1 MAEPAARQSGQ
12 SEDTA
17 GQSEDTA
24 GQPEDTAGQREGTGR
39 RTRQPFAHLHVHT
52 EYSMLD
58 GAARLKELFKEVA
71 QQGMTHV
78 AMTDH
83 GNMYGAAEFHR
94 QATEAGIT
102 PVIGIEAYVAPEH
115 RSNTK
120 RILWGQPHQKKDDVS
135 ASGAYLHKT
144 IWARNRE
151 GLHNLFKLSSRSYA
165 EGFLV
170 KWPRMDKEILAEHAG
185 GLMASTG
192 CPSGE
197 LQTRLRLGQFDEALR
212 SAAEY
217 QEIFGKENYFLEL
230 MDHGLD
236 IERRVRDGLVDIGRK
251 LGIPPVVTNDSH
263 YTREADATSHD
274 LLLCI
279 QTGKSLADADRFRF
293 DGSGYYIKSADEM
306 YATDTSDVWQEGCR
320 NSQLLIADRVEPAG
334 MFEFVNLMPR
344 FPIPEGYESE
354 EELFRAEVWKGMDR
368 RYPDGFDEDRKKQ
381 AAYEI
386 DIICQMGF
394 PAYFLVVADFI
405 MWAKNHGVA
414 VGPGRGS
421 AAGSIVAYALGITD
435 LDPLVHGL
443 IFERFLNPE
452 RVSMPDIDVDFDE
465 RGRAD
470 VIRYVT
476 EKWGSD
482 KVAQIVTYGT
492 IKAKA
497 AIKDSTR
504 VLGFP
509 YALGDRITKAFP
521 PAVMGKDIPL
531 SGIFDSGH
539 PRYSEAGELRQ
550 LYEAEAEIKQ
560 VIDTAKGI
568 EGLIR
573 QPGVHAAGVIMSAE
587 TITDHIPVWTRHSD
601 GAVITQFDYPTCEG
615 LGLLKMDFLGLRNL
629 TIMADAVAAIEKNQG
644 ISIDLLSLP
653 LDDKPTY
660 ELLGR
665 GDTLGVFQFDGGPMR
680 SLLRTMKPD
689 NFEDIS
695 AVGALYRPGP
705 MGVNSH
711 TNYALRK
718 NGLQEIT
725 PIHPELEEPLRE
737 ILQPTYGLIVYQEQ
751 VQKAAQILAGY
762 TLGQADLLR
771 RAMGK
776 KKKEIL
782 DKEFVPFRQGCRE
795 RGYSDKA
802 IQAVWDVLV
811 PFAGYAFNKAHS
823 AAYGLVSYWTAYLKA
838 NYPAEY
844 MAALLTSVGD
854 DKDKSA
860 LYLSECRRMGI
871 KVLPPD
877 VNSSVA
883 TFTAVGR
890 DVRFGLAAI
899 RNVGTNVVDAIVA
912 ARKSKGEFTSF
923 PDFLRKVPVVVCN
936 KRVIES
942 LIKAGAFDSFGHP
955 RKGLVMVHEQA
966 VDAVIDIKRNE
977 AIGQDSLFG
986 GDAETEAF
994 FDVPIPADGDWDK
1007 TVRLSF
1013 EREMLGLYVSD
1024 HPLLGVEHLLAR
1036 EADISLAD
1044 LLTSGEEPA
1053 ERGRGERNDGGGV
1066 VKVAG
1071 ILSGVQRKVTK
1082 QGNPWAA
1089 ATLEDL
1095 AGAIEVLFFPATYQ
1109 LYATSIAEDAII
1121 VVKGRIDRRDDVPK
1135 LIAMDVTV
1143 PDMTIGDGGPFVVS
1157 MPVTRCVAAVVE
1169 QLKDVLM
1176 THPGPTEVHLRLRG
1190 AQRTTVVRLNDKL
1203 RVANSPALLGDLKQL
1218 LGPACV
1224 S

>member
-1 MAEPAARQSGQ
+1 MAETTRSSGTQ
-12 SEDTA
+12 
-17 GQSEDTA
+17 
-24 GQPEDTAGQREGTGR
+24 
-39 RTRQPFAHLHVHT
+39 QPFAHLHVHT

-58 GAARLKELFKEVA
+58 GAARLKELFKEVKEL
-71 QQGMTHV
+71 GMTHV

-83 GNMYGAAEFHR
+83 GNMYAAAEFHR
-94 QATEAGIT
+94 QATANGIV
-102 PVIGIEAYVAPEH
+102 PVIGIEPYVAPEH
-115 RSNTK
+115 RSNTN
-120 RILWGQPHQKKDDVS
+120 RILWGQPHQKRDDVS
-135 ASGAYLHKT
+135 ASGAYVHKT
-144 IWARNRE
+144 IWARNKQ
-151 GLHNLFKLSSRSYA
+151 GLHNLFRLTSRSYA
-165 EGFLV
+165 EGWLV
-170 KWPRMDKEILAEHAG
+170 KWPRMDKETIAEHSA

-197 LQTRLRLGQFDEALR
+197 LQTRLRLGQFDEAVR
-212 SAAEY
+212 AAAEW
-217 QEIFGKENYFLEL
+217 QDIFGKENYFLEL
-230 MDHGLD
+230 MEHGLD
-236 IERRVRDGLVDIGRK
+236 IEKRVRDDLLKVGKK
-251 LGIPPVVTNDSH
+251 LGIKPVVTNDSH
-263 YTREADATSHD
+263 YTREQDAISHD
-274 LLLCI
+274 TLLCI
-279 QTGKSLADADRFRF
+279 QTGKTLLDQDRFRL
-293 DGSGYYIKSADEM
+293 DGGGYYIKSAAKM
-306 YATDTSDVWQEGCR
+306 YALDSSDYWLEGCR
-320 NSQLLIADRVEPAG
+320 NSQLLIADRVDTTG

-344 FPIPEGYESE
+344 FPIPDGYESE
-354 EELFRAEVWKGMDR
+354 GALFTDEVWKGMAR
-368 RYPDGFDEDRKKQ
+368 RWPGGPDEAHRKQ
-381 AAYEI
+381 AEYEI
-386 DIICQMGF
+386 AMICQMGF

-405 MWAKNHGVA
+405 MWAKNNGVA

-421 AAGSIVAYALGITD
+421 AAGSIVAYAMGITD
-435 LDPLVHGL
+435 LDPLEHGL

-476 EKWGSD
+476 QKWGSD
-482 KVAQIVTYGT
+482 RVAQIVTYGT

-497 AIKDSTR
+497 AIKDSCR

-509 YALGDRITKAFP
+509 YALGDRITKAYP
-521 PAVMGKDIPL
+521 PAVLGKDMPL
-531 SGIFDSGH
+531 AGVFDENH
-539 PRYSEAGELRQ
+539 ERYKEAGEIRG
-550 LYEAEAEIKQ
+550 LYEAEPEIKQ
-560 VIDTAKGI
+560 VIDTARGI

-587 TITDHIPVWTRHSD
+587 PLTDHIPVWTRHSD

-629 TIMADAVAAIEKNQG
+629 TIMADAVKAIKANREVD
-644 ISIDLLSLP
+644 IDLLGLP
-653 LDDKPTY
+653 LDDRKSY

-665 GDTLGVFQFDGGPMR
+665 GDTLGVFQLDGGPMR
-680 SLLRTMKPD
+680 SLLRLMKPD

-695 AVGALYRPGP
+695 AVLALYRPGP

-718 NGLQEIT
+718 TGQQQIT

-737 ILQPTYGLIVYQEQ
+737 VLEPTYGLIVYQEQ

-762 TLGQADLLR
+762 SLGQADLLR

-782 DKEFVPFRQGCRE
+782 EKEFVPFQQGCRE

-802 IQAVWDVLV
+802 VQAVWDVLV
-811 PFAGYAFNKAHS
+811 PFSGYAFNKAHT
-823 AAYGLVSYWTAYLKA
+823 AAYGLIAYWTAFLKS

-860 LYLSECRRMGI
+860 LYLNECRRMGI

-877 VNSSVA
+877 VNESVA
-883 TFTAVGR
+883 TFAAVGT
-890 DVRFGLAAI
+890 DVRFGMAAI
-899 RNVGTNVVDAIVA
+899 RNVGVNVVEAIVA
-912 ARKSKGEFTSF
+912 ARKSKGAFTGFS
-923 PDFLRKVPVVVCN
+923 DFLNKVPLIVCN

-942 LIKAGAFDSFGHP
+942 LIKGGAFDSFGDG
-955 RKGLVMVHEQA
+955 RKGLVIVHEQA
-966 VDAVIDIKRNE
+966 VDAVLDLKRNE

-986 GDAETEAF
+986 GDDESAAA
-994 FDVPIPADGDWDK
+994 FDVPVPAGEWDK
-1007 TVRLSF
+1007 STLLNF

-1024 HPLLGVEHLLAR
+1024 HPLLGVEHIIAR
-1036 EADISLAD
+1036 ESDCSLAD
-1044 LLTSGEEPA
+1044 LMDDESS
-1053 ERGRGERNDGGGV
+1053 ERTVVSRQPGSRGDQI
-1066 VKVAG
+1066 VKIGG

-1082 QGNPWAA
+1082 QGNQWAA

-1095 AGAIEVLFFPATYQ
+1095 AGAIEVLFFPQTYQ
-1109 LYATSIAEDAII
+1109 LYATAIAEDAVV
-1121 VVKGRIDRRDDVPK
+1121 VVKGKVDRRDDVPK
-1135 LIAMDVTV
+1135 LIAMDLTI
-1143 PDMTIGDGGPFVVS
+1143 PDLSMDESGPFVVS
-1157 MPVTRCVAAVVE
+1157 MPVARCVPPVVE
-1169 QLKDVLM
+1169 RLREVLI

-1190 AQRTTVVRLNDKL
+1190 AGRTTVVRLDDKL
-1203 RVANSPALLGDLKQL
+1203 RVAASPALIGDLKQL

>member
-1 MAEPAARQSGQ
+1 MAESAAQGQ
-12 SEDTA
+12 
-17 GQSEDTA
+17 
-24 GQPEDTAGQREGTGR
+24 
-39 RTRQPFAHLHVHT
+39 FAHLHVHT

-58 GAARLKELFKEVA
+58 GAARLKELFKEV
-71 QQGMTHV
+71 QRLGMTHV

-83 GNMYGAAEFHR
+83 GNMFGAAEFHR
-94 QATEAGIT
+94 QAKAAGVT
-102 PVIGIEAYVAPEH
+102 PVIGIEAYVAPDL
-115 RSNTK
+115 RSNAK

-144 IWARNRE
+144 IWARNKE

-165 EGFLV
+165 EGWMV
-170 KWPRMDKEILAEHAG
+170 KWPRMDKEIIAEHAA

-197 LQTRLRLGQFDEALR
+197 LQTRLRLGQFDEALK

-217 QEIFGKENYFLEL
+217 QDIFGKDRYFLEL

-236 IERRVRDGLVDIGRK
+236 IETRVRAGLIEIGKK

-263 YTREADATSHD
+263 YTREEDARSQE

-279 QTGKSLADADRFRF
+279 QTGKTLADEDRFKF
-293 DGSGYYIKSADEM
+293 DGTGYYIKPAAEM
-306 YATDTSDVWQEGCR
+306 FAIDTSDAWQEGCR
-320 NSQLLIADRVEPAG
+320 NSQLLVADQVDTAG
-334 MFEFVNLMPR
+334 MFEFINLMPR

-354 EELFRAEVWKGMDR
+354 DELFRAEVWKGMER
-368 RYPDGFDEDRKKQ
+368 RYPDGIDEVRRKQ
-381 AAYEI
+381 AEYEI
-386 DIICQMGF
+386 NIICQMGF

-405 MWAKNHGVA
+405 NWSKNNGIA

-421 AAGSIVAYALGITD
+421 AAGAIVAYALGITD
-435 LDPLVHGL
+435 LDPLQHGL

-452 RVSMPDIDVDFDE
+452 RVSMPDIDIDFDE

-476 EKWGSD
+476 QKWGSD
-482 KVAQIVTYGT
+482 RVAQIITYGT

-521 PAVMGKDIPL
+521 PAVMGKDVSL
-531 SGIFDSGH
+531 TGIFDEGDS
-539 PRYSEAGELRQ
+539 RYKEAGEVRA
-550 LYEAEAEIKQ
+550 LYEAEPEVKQ
-560 VIDTAKGI
+560 VIDTARGI

-587 TITDHIPVWTRHSD
+587 PITDHIPVWTRHAD

-629 TIMADAVAAIEKNQG
+629 TIMSDAIKAIEKNAG
-644 ISIDLLSLP
+644 LKVDLLSLP
-653 LDDKPTY
+653 LDDGPTY

-680 SLLRTMKPD
+680 SLLRMMKPD

-718 NGLQEIT
+718 NGQQEIT

-737 ILQPTYGLIVYQEQ
+737 ILEPTYGLIVYQEQ
-751 VQKAAQILAGY
+751 VQKAAQIMGGY

-782 DKEFVPFRQGCRE
+782 DKEFIPFQQGCRE
-795 RGYSDKA
+795 RGYSDEA
-802 IQAVWDVLV
+802 IKAVWDVLV

-823 AAYGLVSYWTAYLKA
+823 AAYGLISYWTAYLKA

-844 MAALLTSVGD
+844 MAGLLTSIAD

-877 VNSSVA
+877 VNLSGA
-883 TFTAVGR
+883 AFTPVGT
-890 DVRFGLAAI
+890 DIRFGLAAI
-899 RNVGTNVVDAIVA
+899 RNVGVNVVDAIVA
-912 ARKSKGEFTSF
+912 TRKSKGAFTSF

-942 LIKAGAFDSFGHP
+942 LVKGGAFDSFGHD
-955 RKGLVMVHEQA
+955 RKGLALVHEQA

-986 GDAETEAF
+986 GDAEAEAV
-994 FDVPIPADGDWDK
+994 FDVPIPEGEWDK
-1007 TVRLSF
+1007 SQLLAF

-1024 HPLLGVEHLLAR
+1024 HPLLGVEHILAAAADFPIAELVSSE
-1036 EADISLAD
+1036 EAEQPVS
-1044 LLTSGEEPA
+1044 SG
-1053 ERGRGERNDGGGV
+1053 GRFDAQV
-1066 VKVAG
+1066 VTVAG

-1082 QGNPWAA
+1082 QGNAWAA
-1089 ATLEDL
+1089 AMLEDL
-1095 AGAIEVLFFPATYQ
+1095 AGAVEVLFFPATYL

-1121 VVKGRIDRRDDVPK
+1121 VVRGRVDRRDDVPK

-1143 PDMTIGDGGPFVVS
+1143 PDLSVGNDGPFVVS
-1157 MPVTRCVAAVVE
+1157 LPVTRCVGPVVE
-1169 QLKDVLM
+1169 QLRQVLR
-1176 THPGPTEVHLRLRG
+1176 THPGTTEVHLRLRG
-1190 AQRTTVVRLNDKL
+1190 GQRTTVVRLDDKL
-1203 RVANSPALLGDLKQL
+1203 RVSASPALLGDLKQL
-1218 LGPACV
+1218 LGPACI

>member
-1 MAEPAARQSGQ
+1 MTASEAATPGLDSK
-12 SEDTA
+12 
-17 GQSEDTA
+17 
-24 GQPEDTAGQREGTGR
+24 
-39 RTRQPFAHLHVHT
+39 QPFAHLHVHT

-58 GAARLKELFKEVA
+58 GAARLKELFNEVSRL
-71 QQGMTHV
+71 GMTHV

-83 GNMYGAAEFHR
+83 GNLYGAAEFHR
-94 QATEAGIT
+94 QAKDAGIT
-102 PVIGIEAYVAPEH
+102 PVIGIEAYVAPE
-115 RSNTK
+115 RRDNPN
-120 RILWGQPHQKKDDVS
+120 RILWGQPHQKRDDVS

-144 IWARNRE
+144 IWARDRE

-165 EGFLV
+165 EGWLI
-170 KWPRMDKEILAEHAG
+170 KYARMDKELLAEHAN

-197 LQTRLRLGQFDEALR
+197 VQTRLRLGQEEEALK
-212 SAAEY
+212 AAA
-217 QEIFGKENYFLEL
+217 QWQDIFGKENYFLEL
-230 MDHGLD
+230 MDHGLE
-236 IERRVRDGLVDIGRK
+236 IERRVRDGLLDIARK
-251 LGIPPVVTNDSH
+251 LDIPPVVTNDSH
-263 YTREADATSHD
+263 YTRQQDAQAQE

-279 QTGKSLADADRFRF
+279 QTGKTMADEDRFKF
-293 DGSGYYIKSADEM
+293 DGTGYYIKSAQEM
-306 YATDTSDVWQEGCR
+306 YQVNSSDIWQEGCR
-320 NSQLLIADRVEPAG
+320 NSQLLIADRVDTTG
-334 MFEFVNLMPR
+334 MFESHNLMPR
-344 FPIPEGYESE
+344 FPIPDSYESE
-354 EELFRAEVWKGMDR
+354 DQLFAAEVWKGMQY
-368 RYPDGFDEDRKKQ
+368 RYPGGYDEQRKAQ
-381 AAYEI
+381 AEYEI
-386 DIICQMGF
+386 QIICQMGF

-405 MWAKNHGVA
+405 NWAKNNGVA

-421 AAGSIVAYALGITD
+421 AAGSIVSYAMGITD
-435 LDPLVHGL
+435 LDPIDHGL

-452 RVSMPDIDVDFDE
+452 RISMPDIDIDFDE

-476 EKWGSD
+476 QKWGSD

-497 AIKDSTR
+497 AIKDATR

-531 SGIFDSGH
+531 AGIFDDQH
-539 PRYSEAGELRQ
+539 PRHKEAGELRA
-550 LYEAEAEIKQ
+550 LYAGEAEIKQ
-560 VIDTAKGI
+560 VIDTAQGI

-587 TITDHIPVWTRHSD
+587 PLTDHIPVWTRNTD

-629 TIMADAVAAIEKNQG
+629 TIMADAVQAIEKNRG
-644 ISIDLLSLP
+644 EKIDLLGLK
-653 LDDKPTY
+653 LDDQPTY

-680 SLLRTMKPD
+680 SLLRLMKPD

-718 NGLQEIT
+718 NGQQEII
-725 PIHPELEEPLRE
+725 PIHKELEEPLRE
-737 ILQPTYGLIVYQEQ
+737 ILEPTYGLIVYQEQ
-751 VQKAAQILAGY
+751 VQKAAQIMAGY

-795 RGYSDKA
+795 HGYSDQA

-860 LYLSECRRMGI
+860 LYLSECRRMGV

-877 VNSSVA
+877 VNASAA
-883 TFTAVGR
+883 TFTPVGE

-899 RNVGTNVVDAIVA
+899 RNVGGNVVEAIVA
-912 ARKSKGEFTSF
+912 ARRSKGEFTSF
-923 PDFLRKVPVVVCN
+923 ADFLRKVPAVVCN

-942 LIKAGAFDSFGHP
+942 LVKAGAFDSFEHP
-955 RKGLVMVHEQA
+955 RKGLALIHEQA
-966 VDAVIDIKRNE
+966 VDSVIDIKRNE

-986 GDAETEAF
+986 GDAEAEAAFEVAIPDTE
-994 FDVPIPADGDWDK
+994 WDK
-1007 TVRLSF
+1007 KLRLNF

-1024 HPLLGVEHLLAR
+1024 HPLLGVEHMLAR
-1036 EADISLAD
+1036 ETDCSLAELMAAQED
-1044 LLTSGEEPA
+1044 SVDRPGAPGA
-1053 ERGRGERNDGGGV
+1053 PSAPVNGGRDGQI
-1066 VKVAG
+1066 VKVGG
-1071 ILSGVQRKVTK
+1071 ILSGVTRKVTK
-1082 QGNPWAA
+1082 QGNQWAA

-1095 AGAIEVLFFPATYQ
+1095 GGAIEVLFFPQTYQ
-1109 LYATSIAEDAII
+1109 LYATAIAEDAIVI
-1121 VVKGRIDRRDDVPK
+1121 VKGRVDRRDDVPK
-1135 LIAMDVTV
+1135 LIAMD
-1143 PDMTIGDGGPFVVS
+1143 MTIPDLSTGDDSPFVVS
-1157 MPVTRCVAAVVE
+1157 LPVNRCVPPVVE
-1169 QLKDVLM
+1169 QLREVLR
-1176 THPGPTEVHLRLRG
+1176 THPGHTEVHLRLRG
-1190 AQRTTVVRLNDKL
+1190 NEKTTVVRLDDKL
-1203 RVANSPALLGDLKQL
+1203 RVTASPALHADLKQL

-1224 S
+1224 AS

>member
-1 MAEPAARQSGQ
+1 MSG
-12 SEDTA
+12 SGA
-17 GQSEDTA
+17 
-24 GQPEDTAGQREGTGR
+24 
-39 RTRQPFAHLHVHT
+39 PFAHLHVHT

-58 GAARLKELFKEVA
+58 GAARIKELLAEVKR
-71 QQGMTHV
+71 QGMTHV

-94 QATEAGIT
+94 QAKDAGVT
-102 PVIGIEAYVAPEH
+102 PVIGIEAYLAPES
-115 RSNTK
+115 RTNSN
-120 RILWGQPHQKKDDVS
+120 RILWGQPHQKKADVS
-135 ASGAYLHKT
+135 SSGAYLHKT
-144 IWARNRE
+144 IWATSNE
-151 GLHNLFKLSSRSYA
+151 GLHNLFRLSSRSYA
-165 EGFLV
+165 EGWMI
-170 KWPRMDKEILAEHAG
+170 KWPRMDKEIIAEHCA

-197 LQTRLRLGQFDEALR
+197 LQTRLRLDQYDEALKA
-212 SAAEY
+212 AAEW
-217 QEIFGKENYFLEL
+217 QDIFGKENYFLEL

-236 IERRVRDGLVDIGRK
+236 IERRVRDGLIEIGRK

-263 YTREADATSHD
+263 YTREPDAQD
-274 LLLCI
+274 QDMLLCI
-279 QTGKSLADADRFRF
+279 QTGKTLADADRFRF
-293 DGSGYYIKSADEM
+293 DGTGYFIKPAADM
-306 YATDTSDVWQEGCR
+306 YRLDASDVWQEGCR
-320 NSQLLIADRVEPAG
+320 NSQLLIADRVDTTG
-334 MFEFVNLMPR
+334 MFEFRNLMPR
-344 FPIPEGYESE
+344 FPIPDGFESE
-354 EELFRAEVWKGMDR
+354 DELFRAEVWKGMDR
-368 RYPDGFDEDRKKQ
+368 RYPEGYDEQRKQQ
-381 AAYEI
+381 AEYEI
-386 DIICQMGF
+386 QMICQMGF

-405 MWAKNHGVA
+405 MWAKDNGIA

-421 AAGSIVAYALGITD
+421 AAGSIVAYAMGITD

-452 RVSMPDIDVDFDE
+452 RISMPDIDIDFDE

-476 EKWGSD
+476 QKWGSD
-482 KVAQIVTYGT
+482 KVAQIITYGT

-497 AIKDSTR
+497 AIKDAGR
-504 VLGFP
+504 VLDYP
-509 YALGDRITKAFP
+509 YAMGDRITKAFP
-521 PAVMGKDIPL
+521 PPVLGKDVPL
-531 SGIFDSGH
+531 AIVTDTEH
-539 PRYSEAGELRQ
+539 PRYNEAGELRAM
-550 LYEAEAEIKQ
+550 YDSEPDVKRI
-560 VIDTAKGI
+560 IDTARGI

-587 TITDHIPVWTRHSD
+587 PLTDHIPVWTRHTD

-629 TIMADAVAAIEKNQG
+629 TIMADAVAAIEKNRAT
-644 ISIDLLSLP
+644 SIDLLTLP

-660 ELLGR
+660 ELLAR
-665 GDTLGVFQFDGGPMR
+665 GDTLGVFQLDGGPMR
-680 SLLRTMKPD
+680 SLLRLMKAD

-695 AVGALYRPGP
+695 AVLALYRPGP

-718 NGLQEIT
+718 TGQQEIR
-725 PIHPELEEPLRE
+725 PIHPELEEPLRDVLE
-737 ILQPTYGLIVYQEQ
+737 PTYGLIVYQEQ

-795 RGYSDKA
+795 RGYSDRA

-811 PFAGYAFNKAHS
+811 PFSGYAFNKAHS
-823 AAYGLVSYWTAYLKA
+823 AAYGLIAYWTAYLKA

-844 MAALLTSVGD
+844 MAALLSSVAD

-860 LYLSECRRMGI
+860 LYLNECRRMGI

-877 VNSSVA
+877 VNESVA
-883 TFTAVGR
+883 TFAAVGT

-899 RNVGTNVVDAIVA
+899 RNVGANVVEAINA
-912 ARKSKGEFTSF
+912 ARKSKGQFSSF
-923 PDFLRKVPVVVCN
+923 ADFLRKVPLVVCN

-942 LIKAGAFDSFGHP
+942 LIKAGAFDSFSEP
-955 RKGLVMVHEQA
+955 RKGLVFVHEQA

-986 GDAETEAF
+986 GDEEAEAAF
-994 FDVPIPADGDWDK
+994 EVAIPDAEWDK
-1007 TVRLSF
+1007 KTRLNF

-1024 HPLLGVEHLLAR
+1024 HPLLGVEHILAR
-1036 EADISLAD
+1036 DADISLSELMGSAAD
-1044 LLTSGEEPA
+1044 DDEDAEDSSSRPAPAVSYGSRKDGEI
-1053 ERGRGERNDGGGV
+1053 
-1066 VKVAG
+1066 VKIGG
-1071 ILSGVQRKVTK
+1071 ILSGVTRKLTK
-1082 QGNPWAA
+1082 NGAQWAN

-1095 AGAIEVLFFPATYQ
+1095 GGAIEVLFFPQTYH
-1109 LYATSIAEDAII
+1109 LYATAIAEDTI
-1121 VVKGRIDRRDDVPK
+1121 VLVKGRIDRRDDVPK
-1135 LIAMDVTV
+1135 LIAMDLTL
-1143 PDMTIGDGGPFVVS
+1143 PDLTATEGAPFVVS
-1157 MPVTRCVAAVVE
+1157 MPITKCVPPVVE
-1169 QLKDVLM
+1169 QLREVLR
-1176 THPGPTEVHLRLRG
+1176 THPGPTEVHLRLKG
-1190 AQRTTVVRLNDKL
+1190 NQKTTVVRLDDKL
-1203 RVANSPALLGDLKQL
+1203 RVAASPALHADLKQL
-1218 LGPACV
+1218 LGPTCIA